1 MKQVITTITPIL
13 SRDDVEAVNIR
24 IYKQKDSIH
33 NITVSAVQGDPD
45 EIAKKAGELKPLSL
59 KYTDDTSED
68 VELCITEWTD
78 ETDQH
83 LSNLD
88 EIRAS
93 YVDREASAK
102 KGKKKAEPKGPK
114 IMDAA
119 LALADEHK
127 LDIKAL
133 IANKEISPTKAGS
146 ITKGIIE
153 GYLNSKADEEL
164 DEEIENLSK
173 PKFGKPK
180 PKAEAEVSKPQPKEE
195 ADPEEAFMNA
205 TEGNAEKPKSLF
217 NLGI

>member
-1 MKQVITTITPIL
+1 VKEVITNITPIL
-13 SRDDVEAVNIR
+13 SREDVEAVNIR
-24 IYKQKDSIH
+24 IYKKRNSIH
-33 NITVSAVQGDPD
+33 NITVSAIQGDPD

-68 VELCITEWTD
+68 VELCIMEWTD

-83 LSNLD
+83 LSNL
-88 EIRAS
+88 EEVRAN
-93 YVDREASAK
+93 YVDRESSAK

-164 DEEIENLSK
+164 DEEIESLSK
-173 PKFGKPK
+173 PTFGKPK
-180 PKAEAEVSKPQPKEE
+180 AEVSKPQPKEE

-205 TEGNAEKPKSLF
+205 TEGKTEKPKSLF

>member
-1 MKQVITTITPIL
+1 MKEIITNITPIL
-13 SRDDVEAVNIR
+13 SREDVEAVNIR
-24 IYKQKDSIH
+24 IYKKRDSIH

-68 VELCITEWTD
+68 VELCIMEWTD

-83 LSNLD
+83 LSNID
-88 EIRAS
+88 EVRAN
-93 YVDREASAK
+93 YVDRESSAK

-114 IMDAA
+114 VMDAA
-119 LALADEHK
+119 QALADEHK
-127 LDIKAL
+127 LDIQAL
-133 IANKEISPTKAGS
+133 LKSKDISPTKAGS

-180 PKAEAEVSKPQPKEE
+180 PKAEVSKPQPKEE
-195 ADPEEAFMNA
+195 ADPEAAFMNA
-205 TEGNAEKPKSLF
+205 TEGKAEKPKSLF